1 MRELLSQ
8 TEFTLIEKDFFVEM
22 FTEESLRSLLGQV
35 PARTAFASK
44 SPMVKKLGLNLD
56 TLRDDELIKLMVG
69 EPRLIRRPI
78 VVIDG
83 QIFPGAR
90 QSSLSH
96 FLNS

>member
-1 MRELLSQ
+1 MLSQ

-35 PARTAFASK
+35 PARAAFASK

-69 EPRLIRRPI
+69 EPRLIRRTI
-78 VVIDG
+78 VVIDD

-96 FLNS
+96 LLNS